1 MSNSSINWLPVLIAF
16 VAPFALGATM
26 MFASF
31 RLWKKWIRWV
41 TRATGLLFLCGFLTA
56 VACSAP
62 YMWARHLEARWHP
75 AKPKT
80 KVELESFLSLYS
92 QRDIQPSESGWGRH
106 HQLQAG
112 ERMTQYLLLWNA
124 PLEVVYTSS
133 DTTVG
138 IYTSYE

>member
-1 MSNSSINWLPVLIAF
+1 MILPEILT
-16 VAPFALGATM
+16 AL
-26 MFASF
+26 F
-31 RLWKKWIRWV
+31 RIRKKWIRWV
-41 TRATGLLFLCGFLTA
+41 TRATGLLFLCGFLA
-56 VACSAP
+56 VVGCSAP

-106 HQLQAG
+106 HPLQAG
-112 ERMTQYLLLWNA
+112 ECMTQYLLLWNV
-124 PLEVVYTSS
+124 PLEVVHTSS
-133 DTTVG
+133 DTIAG